1 MFELD
6 QLIAGYPGF
15 ATQAVSMA
23 IEHGIVHFSGA
34 NGSGKTT
41 LLRCIGGELRPLSG
55 TVQVNGANPHK
66 DYRAKSDIAL
76 ASANPELP
84 DFMTVEEAWRMTA
97 AIRKCPDW
105 NGEAVMRELSLQGS
119 MRIGH
124 GSTGQRQRTELLCA
138 LVGNPYV
145 LLLDETLAH
154 LDREGYQWLVD
165 KMEQRRANSI
175 VLLTHHG
182 DLPITAD
189 HVVELKRK

>member
-1 MFELD
+1 MFELNN
-6 QLIAGYPGF
+6 LIAGYPGF
-15 ATQAVSMA
+15 ATQPVSLA

-41 LLRCIGGELRPLSG
+41 LLRCIGGELLPISG
-55 TVQVNGANPHK
+55 SVQVNDANPHN
-66 DYRAKSDIAL
+66 DYRAKADIAL

-97 AIRKCPDW
+97 AIRKCADW
-105 NGEAVMRELSLQGS
+105 DGDSVMRELNLQPT

-138 LVGNPYV
+138 LVGDPYV

-165 KMEQRRANSI
+165 KMEQRRAKSI
-175 VLLTHHG
+175 VLLAHHG
-182 DLPITAD
+182 DLPLTAD
-189 HVVELKRK
+189 HVVRLG